1 MDPATLS
8 VVAAEFMKQGII
20 GAVVV
25 VLLVVVGVLWK
36 KYTDVQEARLKDMNS
51 FMEKFGVILEK
62 TMVAQKDTNTILEI
76 IRDRVSQNNA
86 GRRE

>member
-8 VVAAEFMKQGII
+8 AVAAEFMKQGII

-36 KYTDVQEARLKDMNS
+36 KYTDVQDARLKDMAS
-51 FMEKFGVILEK
+51 FMEKISLLVEK
-62 TMVAQKDTNTILEI
+62 MMTAQKDTNTILEI
-76 IRDRVSQNNA
+76 IRDRVSQNA